1 MKTRLLTLFAIALMP
16 GLLYAGTACATPTV
30 VPADGR
36 VVDFDFV
43 ANSPGANFYQFDV
56 SAGNSY
62 SVEVRQDYDDLQAT
76 NDLTTTA
83 FSDVGC
89 SAAVAGMVDTTALDP
104 ALPGNSSRF
113 SFTAATSGTI
123 RLKVANGNA
132 TSGRYRRTGP
142 GWSRPGRSTPRSCR
156 SAATACGR
164 SWTAGSWPAAT
175 TATSPATVGG
185 PSRTSPCWGWPATT
199 RRCS

>member
-89 SAAVAGMVDTTALDP
+89 SAAVVVRSIVTMASV
-104 ALPGNSSRF
+104 LPEAWGDRRSSR
-113 SFTAATSGTI
+113 S
-123 RLKVANGNA
+123 
-132 TSGRYRRTGP
+132 
-142 GWSRPGRSTPRSCR
+142 
-156 SAATACGR
+156 
-164 SWTAGSWPAAT
+164 AGSLR
-175 TATSPATVGG
+175 
-185 PSRTSPCWGWPATT
+185 SRLRSLA
-199 RRCS
+199 RH